1 MDHLTFSITGAL
13 NKFHI
18 LSLEMNNNKNVLKR
32 IRNFELSEVI
42 KISLRI
48 NFVYQGFQ
56 TN

>member
-1 MDHLTFSITGAL
+1 MDHLTFSITGEL

-18 LSLEMNNNKNVLKR
+18 LSLEMNNNKNVLR
-32 IRNFELSEVI
+32 IRNFEVSEVI